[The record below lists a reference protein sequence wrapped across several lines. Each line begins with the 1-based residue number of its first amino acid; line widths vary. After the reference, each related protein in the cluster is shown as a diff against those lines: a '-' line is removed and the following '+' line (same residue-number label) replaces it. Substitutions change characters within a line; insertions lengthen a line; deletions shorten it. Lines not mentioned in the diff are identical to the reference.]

1 MFQNLITRW
10 IVIIGVILACIY
22 FLLPT
27 FNLYSIK
34 SDVDFQDIDTAYLE
48 KDAIKLGLDLQG
60 GLYIVLELDYKK
72 YLLNYI
78 NKNLDLQTQIKF
90 SNIIDLVIENSQN
103 NQNDILN
110 ELVTITE
117 ENGISLKS

>member
-10 IVIIGVILACIY
+10 IVIIGVICTCIF

-34 SDVDFQDIDTAYLE
+34 SNLDFQDIDTTYLE
-48 KDAIKLGLDLQG
+48 KDAVKLGLDLQG

-78 NKNLDLQTQIKF
+78 NKNLPLEIQIKF
-90 SNIIDLVIENSQN
+90 SDIIDLAIQKMFLSRR
-103 NQNDILN
+103 
-110 ELVTITE
+110 
-117 ENGISLKS
+117 